1 MRWENNN
8 NQANHNQNM
17 HPMYHG
23 NNNQPMYN
31 RNYQPMQDRNRI
43 IEANEEEEMSPT
55 FYRMMEERRRRERM
69 NMNDGPMQLFQ
80 MLMGGFSGLAPVQDP
95 SQR

>member
-8 NQANHNQNM
+8 NQAIHNQNM
-17 HPMYHG
+17 HAIYPG
-23 NNNQPMYN
+23 NNQPSYN

-43 IEANEEEEMSPT
+43 IEADEEEEISPT

-69 NMNDGPMQLFQ
+69 NMEDGPMNLFQ
-80 MLMGGFSGLAPVQDP
+80 MLMGGLSGLAPVQDP